1 MRFLVLILIMSLSAA
16 SWAVHEPW
24 TTTVYPQDE
33 EKLWWDDAWWE
44 EGRLDR
50 PESYEVS
57 MEEISYSSGD
67 AEIPAYLFKPKKP
80 GKLNAQ
86 QAFMQGKLKIGGN
99 MSYAMKLGPIL
110 DGLKGALPK
119 M

>member
-1 MRFLVLILIMSLSAA
+1 MDEATFLSLIA
-16 SWAVHEPW
+16 
-24 TTTVYPQDE
+24 
-33 EKLWWDDAWWE
+33 
-44 EGRLDR
+44 
-50 PESYEVS
+50 
-57 MEEISYSSGD
+57 
-67 AEIPAYLFKPKKP
+67 

-99 MSYAMKLGPIL
+99 MSFAMKLGPIL